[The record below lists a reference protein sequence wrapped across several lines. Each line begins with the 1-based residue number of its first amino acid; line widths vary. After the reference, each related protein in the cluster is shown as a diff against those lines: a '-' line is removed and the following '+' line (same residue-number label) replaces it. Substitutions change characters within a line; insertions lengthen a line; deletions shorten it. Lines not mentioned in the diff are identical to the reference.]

1 MNMEFVFLNEAKVIM
16 GLIPKV
22 YISKKVSYNTVIY

>member
-1 MNMEFVFLNEAKVIM
+1 MNIGFGYSNGAKVIM
-16 GLIPKV
+16 GMIPKV